1 MMNSD
6 NPQPES
12 QTDQGFDNL
21 ILVILLLL
29 VFMMA
34 SRTPLDSDLWW
45 HLRSGQVM
53 AETGKPLLTDIFS
66 YTRYGQ
72 PWVNHSWLGEVVIYG
87 IYRLAGWTGISVW
100 MGLMAGLIAGIFW
113 VLLPGGKFTR
123 AAFILLAS
131 VACGPLFTPR
141 PQLFSLVLVVL
152 LIWLVTGWMR
162 ESDRRL
168 WLILPL
174 FALWSNLHGGYML
187 GVLYLLGCAAGCA
200 MDGVEQSGP
209 ERILNLRRS
218 AWLLAASAGGYLSA
232 VVNPN
237 GVQMWLI
244 PFQTVGVDI
253 LRQFIQEWASPDFHS
268 IETWAYALYLLTLL
282 FTLFRKTVKT
292 AFSQSIPAC
301 LFILLSLYARRNIAV
316 AVVVALPPL
325 VGSFIQM
332 DVSAFIN
339 RLIPASW
346 HEFWRRYRSSPGKEL
361 SRSQRRIF
369 NLLFAGLLSVF
380 CFVKLAAVTHP
391 VLMGSFESKGFPREA
406 VDYLISHSAS
416 KDIRLF
422 NTYNWGGY
430 LIWKMPDTR
439 IFIDGRTD
447 LFGDEI
453 LSQWLTITQASDG
466 WQTLVNKWKIDRVI
480 TEPDRPL
487 VSRLLSSGWVEVYRD
502 RQAVILDKSP
512 GVED

>member
-1 MMNSD
+1 MMSS
-6 NPQPES
+6 NPPRSHS
-12 QTDQGFDNL
+12 QADQGFQNL

-53 AETGKPLLTDIFS
+53 AETGKPLLTDVFS

-87 IYRLAGWTGISVW
+87 IYRLAGWTGISAW
-100 MGLMAGLIAGIFW
+100 MGLMAALIAGILW

-123 AAFILLAS
+123 AGFILLAS

-141 PQLFSLVLVVL
+141 PQLFSLVLLVL
-152 LIWLVTGWMR
+152 LIWLVSGWMR
-162 ESDRRL
+162 KSDRRL

-187 GVLYLLGCAAGCA
+187 GILYLLAGAAGCA
-200 MDGVEQSGP
+200 MDGLEQSGS
-209 ERILNLRRS
+209 ERILSLHQS
-218 AWLLAASAGGYLSA
+218 GWLLAAAAGGYLSA
-232 VVNPN
+232 AANPN

-268 IETWAYALYLLTLL
+268 LETWAYALYLLIIL
-282 FTLFRKTVKT
+282 FTLFRKTDKT

-301 LFILLSLYARRNIAV
+301 LFILLSLYARRNIAA
-316 AVVVALPPL
+316 AVMVSLPLL
-325 VGSFIQM
+325 VGYFFQM
-332 DVSAFIN
+332 DVPAFLN

-346 HEFWRRYRSSPGKEL
+346 RAYWRRYRSSPGKEL
-361 SRSQRRIF
+361 SRSQRRII
-369 NLLFAGLLSVF
+369 NLLFAGLLGVF

-391 VLMGSFESKGFPREA
+391 VLMGAFESKGFPRDA

-416 KDIRLF
+416 KDIRLY

-430 LIWKMPDTR
+430 LIWKMPETPV
-439 IFIDGRTD
+439 FIDGRTD

-453 LSQWLTITQASDG
+453 LSQWLTITQASEG
-466 WQTLVNKWKIDRVI
+466 WQAQLNKWNIQQVI
-480 TEPDRPL
+480 IEPDRPL

-502 RQAVILDKSP
+502 RQAVILEKSP